1 MTQSTSGTFEPDAR
15 EGGRLRSPEAN
26 YQIRRDDVAVPPAIC
41 RALRLRG
48 GETIEACIGEG
59 WAFYVFGSE
68 MDNQGEIQV
77 ADHPSCIRPFSLA
90 AGEAIRWAK
99 TVQVPRVSAGQGSL
113 NGSIQLVDPRM
124 CNGRHGCYAE
134 SISSE
139 IVIVV
144 IHE

>member
-1 MTQSTSGTFEPDAR
+1 ME
-15 EGGRLRSPEAN
+15 LN
-26 YQIRRDDVAVPPAIC
+26 YELMNTGDK
-41 RALRLRG
+41 
-48 GETIEACIGEG
+48 TIEACIGEG

>member
-1 MTQSTSGTFEPDAR
+1 MRNIR
-15 EGGRLRSPEAN
+15 EVGIHAFLAGFSISLPLFDRNGRE
-26 YQIRRDDVAVPPAIC
+26 VP
-41 RALRLRG
+41 RK
-48 GETIEACIGEG
+48 TIEACIGEG

-139 IVIVV
+139 IVIVL